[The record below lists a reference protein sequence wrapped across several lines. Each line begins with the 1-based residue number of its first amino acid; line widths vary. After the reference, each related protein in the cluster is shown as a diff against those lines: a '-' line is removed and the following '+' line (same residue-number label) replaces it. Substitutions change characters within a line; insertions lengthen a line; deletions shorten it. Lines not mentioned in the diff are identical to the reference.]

1 MDDTE
6 LKALLMQNAPP
17 ARDLRFE
24 LAVMTRIERQAFHR
38 ALLRNAG
45 AAALAALVLAVVAP
59 SLETL
64 WQQNFAPAVSNLAL
78 AMLLAVATFVWSK
91 FYAGQD

>member
-6 LKALLMQNAPP
+6 LKALLAEGAPP

-24 LAVMTRIERQAFHR
+24 LAVMARIERR
-38 ALLRNAG
+38 AI
-45 AAALAALVLAVVAP
+45 
-59 SLETL
+59 
-64 WQQNFAPAVSNLAL
+64 SNLAIAAL
-78 AMLLAVATFVWSK
+78 LLAATYVWTR

>member
-6 LKALLMQNAPP
+6 LKALLAMDAPP

-24 LAVMTRIERQAFHR
+24 LAVMARIERQAFHR

-45 AAALAALVLAVVAP
+45 VAALVALVLALVAP
-59 SLETL
+59 SLEAV
-64 WQQNFAPAVSNLAL
+64 WQQTVAPTTSNLMLAAL
-78 AMLLAVATFVWSK
+78 LLAATFVWTR